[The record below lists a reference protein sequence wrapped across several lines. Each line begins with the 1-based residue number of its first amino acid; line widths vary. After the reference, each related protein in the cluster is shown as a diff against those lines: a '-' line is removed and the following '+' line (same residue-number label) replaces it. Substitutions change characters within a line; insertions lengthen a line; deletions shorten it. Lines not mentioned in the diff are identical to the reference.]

1 MNSTV
6 DQQNILLQRGLD
18 KVEEEKAEASKKKKV
33 TMMIV
38 LLLLVI
44 ILILGLVIYKLLHK
58 EPENRGTVAGFTTE
72 EEEETD
78 PTFTTDMNM
87 TWHFPSGGR
96 KSENAVIGNSSE
108 NKYPTYFELYLDNEE
123 QTLLYSSP
131 LIPVG
136 KRLGE
141 LEIDETLPDGIYVG
155 ICTFHIM
162 SNRDRDKELS
172 RVSFEV
178 ALKFGD

>member
-1 MNSTV
+1 M
-6 DQQNILLQRGLD
+6 
-18 KVEEEKAEASKKKKV
+18 EEEKAEASKKKKKKKKV
-33 TMMIV
+33 TMTIIV

-58 EPENRGTVAGFTTE
+58 EPENRGTVVGLTTE

-87 TWHFPSGGR
+87 TWRFPSGGR

-131 LIPVG
+131 IIPVG

-141 LEIDETLPDGIYVG
+141 LEINETLPDGIYVG
-155 ICTFHIM
+155 VCTFHIM
-162 SNRDRDKELS
+162 SNKDQDKELS

-178 ALKFGD
+178 ALTFGD